1 MKMHKTNTM
10 HDRRPHGFTLIEL
23 LFAMTAFSIML
34 VVAVSGFL
42 NAMWIYNQATV
53 SRDNQQQVRFIIDS
67 IGRSVRTASFVFTPT
82 LGALCLEGTTQ
93 GNTYYYTKDIDPSA
107 AVTKNHLFVKQVQ
120 GCDPAETPT
129 YLKDV
134 LPVQEKD
141 LLTGGTSVQLQ
152 PSFVG
157 TGFYAVAYEQ
167 PVVPPATISV
177 QSVRISV
184 GLVRGE
190 TSSPRQ
196 RQFNNSFEM
205 SSTFLVRN
213 GGV

>member
-1 MKMHKTNTM
+1 MIGRKVHSTRARN
-10 HDRRPHGFTLIEL
+10 PQGFTLIEL

-53 SRDNQQQVRFIIDS
+53 SRDNQQQARFIIDA
-67 IGRSVRTASFVFTPT
+67 IGRNVRTASFVSTRT
-82 LGALCLEGTTQ
+82 LGTLCLEGTTE
-93 GNTYYYTKDIDPSA
+93 GNIYYYTKDIDPSA

-120 GCDPAETPT
+120 SCVFGEAT

-134 LPVQEKD
+134 VLPVEEKD
-141 LLTGGTSVQLQ
+141 LITGGDSVRLQ
-152 PSFVG
+152 SSFLG

-167 PVVPPATISV
+167 PVTPPSTTSV
-177 QSVRISV
+177 QSVRVSV

-190 TSSPRQ
+190 TNSPRQ
-196 RQFNNSFEM
+196 RQFNNSFEL